1 MEKDVLSWV
10 RMENGSV
17 TGSVH
22 LNATYSQSQCRL
34 PVRSHSAQAD
44 IAHASI
50 APPSLGREE
59 SSGQDAIAA
68 PSLGIVYL
76 WIFIFSMFMPSL
88 RL

>member
-1 MEKDVLSWV
+1 MEKDVQSWV
-10 RMENGSV
+10 RLENGSV

-22 LNATYSQSQCRL
+22 LNATYPKGRCQLSG
-34 PVRSHSAQAD
+34 RSHSGQD
-44 IAHASI
+44 GI
-50 APPSLGREE
+50 AP
-59 SSGQDAIAA
+59 

>member
-10 RMENGSV
+10 RLENGSV

-22 LNATYSQSQCRL
+22 LNATYSQSQCQL
-34 PVRSHSAQAD
+34 PMRSHSAQAA

-50 APPSLGREE
+50 APLSLGREE
-59 SSGQDAIAA
+59 SSGQDGIVP
-68 PSLGIVYL
+68 PSLGFVYL